1 MFFRRPGSRVTPTE
15 GDKFQRRVAYD
26 LVETAYIKAVTIG
39 SQGTKHITFRISTP
53 GIDDRSDHCIL
64 SADVFSE
71 MYHPS

>member
-26 LVETAYIKAVTIG
+26 LEETAPIKAVTIG
-39 SQGTKHITFRISTP
+39 SQGIQHITFRISTP
-53 GIDDRSDHCIL
+53 GIDDRSDRRIL
-64 SADVFSE
+64 AADVFSE